1 MRNNSANLREVL
13 QRMSTEQ
20 LDELLNEQ
28 IRTKAGDGEVVRQ
41 ILRILQER
49 EKGFPVEMTIEKEK
63 AWETYQKE
71 IAQEDRKAARLFRM
85 PSGILKAA
93 SVLIVLVMLF
103 TVLPQQAQAETLW
116 EKLVR
121 WTAGI
126 VEFFSPDDNEH
137 RLVPYQFETDNPGLQ
152 QVYEAVTELG
162 VTDPV
167 VPTWL
172 PEGSELIELKIV
184 DSPRKKGVLAC
195 FSLNDGE
202 LVYKV
207 DYLGEVYAHK
217 YHGDINGAVKYE
229 KAEII
234 HDIIRNDKK
243 WVILWNREK
252 IECSIA
258 LDCQEAIMYN
268 ILESIYVME
277 DK

>member
-1 MRNNSANLREVL
+1 MKNNSAHLREVL
-13 QRMSTEQ
+13 QRMSTEE

-28 IRTKAGDGEVVRQ
+28 IRTKAGDGEIVRQ
-41 ILRILQER
+41 ILRILQAR
-49 EKGFPVEMTIEKEK
+49 EKDFPVEMTIEKEK

-71 IAQEDRKAARLFRM
+71 IAQADREAARPFRM
-85 PSGILKAA
+85 PSGILKVA
-93 SVLIVLVMLF
+93 SALIVLVMLF
-103 TVLPQQAQAETLW
+103 AVLPQQAQAESLW

-152 QVYEAVTELG
+152 QVYDAVVELG

-167 VPTWL
+167 VPMWL
-172 PEGSELIELKIV
+172 PEESELIELKV
-184 DSPRKKGVLAC
+184 VNSPRKQGVLAC
-195 FSLNDGE
+195 FSINDSE
-202 LVYKV
+202 LVYKM
-207 DYLGEVYAHK
+207 DFLGDEYAHK

-229 KAEII
+229 KSEII
-234 HDIIRNDKK
+234 HNIIRNDER
-243 WVILWNREK
+243 WVIIWNREN

-258 LDCQEAIMYN
+258 LDCQEEIMYN

>member
-71 IAQEDRKAARLFRM
+71 IAQEDRNAARPFRM
-85 PSGILKAA
+85 SSGILKAA

-172 PEGSELIELKIV
+172 PEGSELLECKVIET
-184 DSPRKKGVLAC
+184 SRKKGVAAR
-195 FSLNDGE
+195 F
-202 LVYKV
+202 LVGGSQMVFKV
-207 DYLGEVYAHK
+207 DVLSDEYLHL
-217 YHGDINGAVKYE
+217 YHGDKDSVIEYENGE
-229 KAEII
+229 MI
-234 HDIIRNDKK
+234 HSITRNDEN
-243 WVILWNREK
+243 WTVIWNRDQ
-252 IECSIA
+252 IECFITVN
-258 LDCQEAIMYN
+258 CQEDVLYN
-268 ILESIYVME
+268 ILESIYVTE
-277 DK
+277 D

>member
-71 IAQEDRKAARLFRM
+71 IAQEDRKAARPFRM
-85 PSGILKAA
+85 SSGILKAA

-116 EKLVR
+116 GKLVR

-172 PEGSELIELKIV
+172 PEGSELLECKVIET
-184 DSPRKKGVLAC
+184 SRKKGILAR
-195 FSLNDGE
+195 FLVDGSQM
-202 LVYKV
+202 VYEV
-207 DYLGEVYAHK
+207 DVCVDEYLHV
-217 YHGDINGAVKYE
+217 YHGDKDSTIKYE
-229 KAEII
+229 NGEII
-234 HDIIRNDKK
+234 HSIIPNDEM
-243 WVILWNREK
+243 WTVVWTRDNVECFIAIDCREDMLYK
-252 IECSIA
+252 
-258 LDCQEAIMYN
+258 

>member
-1 MRNNSANLREVL
+1 MKNNSAHLREVL
-13 QRMSTEQ
+13 QRMSTEE

-28 IRTKAGDGEVVRQ
+28 IRTKAGDGEIVRQ

-49 EKGFPVEMTIEKEK
+49 EKDFPVEMTIEKEK

-71 IAQEDRKAARLFRM
+71 IAQADREAARPFRM
-85 PSGILKAA
+85 PSGILKVA
-93 SVLIVLVMLF
+93 SALIVLVMLF
-103 TVLPQQAQAETLW
+103 AVLPQQAQAESLW

-152 QVYEAVTELG
+152 QVYDAVVELG

-167 VPTWL
+167 VPMWL
-172 PEGSELIELKIV
+172 PEESELIELKV
-184 DSPRKKGVLAC
+184 VNSPRKQGVLAC
-195 FSLNDGE
+195 FSINDSE
-202 LVYKV
+202 LVYKM
-207 DYLGEVYAHK
+207 DFLGDEYAHK

-229 KAEII
+229 KSEII
-234 HDIIRNDKK
+234 HNIIRNDER
-243 WVILWNREK
+243 WVIIWNREN

-258 LDCQEAIMYN
+258 LDCQEEIMYN